1 MKELLKHRKLSCVLI
16 SEILNFIEIIYDAI
30 CSGQIPYQHHRGAL
44 GRSVQLKDSTSFPVF
59 RESNPNLWCKS
70 N

>member
-30 CSGQIPYQHHRGAL
+30 CSGQIPYQHHLVPWDGL
-44 GRSVQLKDSTSFPVF
+44 SS
-59 RESNPNLWCKS
+59 
-70 N
+70 